1 MSSTPLTVAV
11 LGASGAV
18 GTEMVRV
25 LEQRDF
31 PVRSLKLLATE
42 RSAGK
47 TVRFKGANLFVE
59 AVGPGSFKGVDLAL
73 FSAGAGPSR
82 QRAPEAVKAGA
93 TVVDNSSAWRTDPK
107 VPLVVPEVNAGA
119 LEWHGGV
126 IANPNCSTIQMVVAL
141 KPIHDA
147 AKITRV
153 IVSTYQAV
161 SGKSGKAMAEL
172 TDAARA
178 VLDGKEPPA
187 VLFPKPMA
195 FNVSFDWPFA
205 ENGFTEEEMKM
216 TRETV
221 KIMEDESI
229 KVTATTA
236 RVPVYRGHS
245 ESVYIETAKKIT
257 AAEARELLRKA
268 PGVEVVDDPALKMWP
283 DPRTA
288 DGKDATYVGRI
299 REDFSHPQA
308 LWMWVVSD
316 NLRKGA
322 ALNAVQIAE
331 VLMEKDLLKPKT
343 PLYK

>member
-1 MSSTPLTVAV
+1 MSATPLTVAV

-18 GTEMVRV
+18 GNEMVRV

-47 TVRFKGANLFVE
+47 VMRFKGSDVVVE
-59 AVGPGSFKGVDLAL
+59 AVGPNSFKGVELAL

-107 VPLVVPEVNAGA
+107 VPLVVPEVNARA

-161 SGKSGKAMAEL
+161 SGKSGKAMNEL
-172 TDAARA
+172 TEATRA
-178 VLDGKEPPA
+178 VLEGKEPPA

-205 ENGFTEEEMKM
+205 DNGFTEEEMKM
-216 TRETV
+216 ARETT
-221 KIMEDESI
+221 KIMEDDSI

-268 PGVEVVDDPALKMWP
+268 PGVEVVDDPTLKMWP

-288 DGKDATYVGRI
+288 EGKDPVYVGRL
-299 REDFSHPQA
+299 RDDSSHPQA
-308 LWMWVVSD
+308 LWMWVVAD

-331 VLMEKDLLKPKT
+331 VLMAKNLLKSKT
-343 PLYK
+343 PLFK